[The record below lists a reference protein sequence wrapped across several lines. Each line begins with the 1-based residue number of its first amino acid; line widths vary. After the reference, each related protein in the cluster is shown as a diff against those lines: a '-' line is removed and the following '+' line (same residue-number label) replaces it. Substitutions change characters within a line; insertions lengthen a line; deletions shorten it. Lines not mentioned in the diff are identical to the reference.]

1 MTILVV
7 LVGMLAGLAWFLPE
21 TEEYEKKAAAAAQH
35 DPEEWN
41 SPN

>member
-21 TEEYEKKAAAAAQH
+21 GESGEKSEISQTH
-35 DPEEWN
+35 SDPQ
-41 SPN
+41 

>member
-21 TEEYEKKAAAAAQH
+21 TEARERQEQQTTSQ
-35 DPEEWN
+35 DWQ
-41 SPN
+41 

>member
-21 TEEYEKKAAAAAQH
+21 TEARETSEPESPPH
-35 DPEEWN
+35 DWQ
-41 SPN
+41 

>member
-21 TEEYEKKAAAAAQH
+21 TEAHENFEQQVQTQ
-35 DPEEWN
+35 DIP
-41 SPN
+41 

>member
-21 TEEYEKKAAAAAQH
+21 DESKAKETVIFTADEYENKN
-35 DPEEWN
+35 PRT
-41 SPN
+41 

>member
-21 TEEYEKKAAAAAQH
+21 TEARERNE
-35 DPEEWN
+35 PE
-41 SPN
+41 SPPQDWQ

>member
-21 TEEYEKKAAAAAQH
+21 AEANEKKTIIISSEEYERENPQT
-35 DPEEWN
+35 
-41 SPN
+41 

>member
-21 TEEYEKKAAAAAQH
+21 AEAQEKRPVIISPDEYEGEK
-35 DPEEWN
+35 PRT
-41 SPN
+41 

>member
-21 TEEYEKKAAAAAQH
+21 DESKAEGSIILTADEYESEK
-35 DPEEWN
+35 PRT
-41 SPN
+41 